1 MAKYTREV
9 LVDMDGVL
17 ANFDQRLIEI
27 LVDEHPEIQLPER
40 RNSFYLREDVGPR
53 YENIINQITCR
64 PGFFS
69 SLLLI
74 EGALDGW
81 GNLVEAGFSPRICS
95 SPILSNPTCI
105 EEKRGFLEEHF
116 VPMFGPQIVDRAILE
131 KDKTPH
137 KGLALIDD
145 KPIIIG
151 SHKPDWEHVVFDQ
164 PYNQES
170 PAKHRLNGWGDDV
183 VGLMAKIL
191 LERQ

>member
-40 RNSFYLREDVGPR
+40 RNSFYLKEDVDPR

-81 GNLVEAGFSPRICS
+81 
-95 SPILSNPTCI
+95 
-105 EEKRGFLEEHF
+105 
-116 VPMFGPQIVDRAILE
+116 
-131 KDKTPH
+131 
-137 KGLALIDD
+137 
-145 KPIIIG
+145 
-151 SHKPDWEHVVFDQ
+151 
-164 PYNQES
+164 
-170 PAKHRLNGWGDDV
+170 
-183 VGLMAKIL
+183 
-191 LERQ
+191 